1 MAKADTTLENILLVA
16 GISAVVVVGG
26 TIIIAAVSY
35 SVITSL
41 FSSLKKYYNTGSDN
55 MGILDY
61 FRRKKSAVDDLKQR
75 VQATQEEISNV
86 RRDVS
91 EIRQNLETLLPVVYR
106 EDKRQ
111 ESETMAAEK
120 TETTMP
126 ARLEATVQDLER
138 VKETLLARYKEMP
151 RGEETADTAF
161 VQAEAL
167 RLYAERLLTAHYD
180 LVADNMLGALQ
191 GHQGK
196 ATQQAQGMEAAL
208 QKKDVAGYIKGAS
221 GLVGSICEGVSKATK
236 FQCAVNRDHEGY
248 KAEVADN
255 IAQVLDGVRQK
266 YLAAK

>member
-16 GISAVVVVGG
+16 GISAIVVVGG
-26 TIIIAAVSY
+26 TIIIAAAGY
-35 SVITSL
+35 SVVASL
-41 FSSLKKYYNTGSDN
+41 FSALKKFYNTGSDN

-61 FRRKKSAVDDLKQR
+61 FRRKKSAVDELKQR
-75 VQATQEEISNV
+75 VEATQEEISNV
-86 RRDVS
+86 RKDVS
-91 EIRQNLETLLPVVYR
+91 EIKQNLETLLPVVYR
-106 EDKRQ
+106 AETK

-120 TETTMP
+120 TETTVP

-138 VKETLLARYKEMP
+138 VKETLLGHYKNMP
-151 RGEETADTAF
+151 RGEQTADTAF

-167 RLYAERLLTAHYD
+167 RLYAERLLAAHYD

-208 QKKDVAGYIKGAS
+208 QKKDVTAYIKGAS

>member
-1 MAKADTTLENILLVA
+1 MAKADITLENILLVA
-16 GISAVVVVGG
+16 GVSTIVVVGSAV
-26 TIIIAAVSY
+26 IIAAVGY
-35 SVITSL
+35 SAITAIT
-41 FSSLKKYYNTGSDN
+41 KYLNRKVTESDN
-55 MGILDY
+55 MGICNY
-61 FRRKKSAVDDLKQR
+61 FRRGKREITELKKR
-75 VQATQEEISNV
+75 
-86 RRDVS
+86 
-91 EIRQNLETLLPVVYR
+91 LETTEQKVSQLENAVQLPVIYR
-106 EDKRQ
+106 AETK
-111 ESETMAAEK
+111 ESETMAAE
-120 TETTMP
+120 TTAVTVP

-167 RLYAERLLTAHYD
+167 RLYAERLLAAHYD

-208 QKKDVAGYIKGAS
+208 QKKDVTAYIKGAS

-255 IAQVLDGVRQK
+255 IAQILEGVKQK
-266 YLAAK
+266 YLPVEQK